1 MTWRKDDYT
10 RDDTIVIYDEN
21 GGTVVIIRG
30 DGRLTERQRRQA
42 DMIVAVPDLIE
53 ACEVAKRGYES
64 APRNTL
70 GQDHD
75 TGHYYRDEMI
85 SVLDAAIA
93 KARGE

>member
-42 DMIVAVPDLIE
+42 DMIVAAPDLVE
-53 ACEVAKRGYES
+53 ACEVAFEFVES
-64 APRNTL
+64 VE
-70 GQDHD
+70 G
-75 TGHYYRDEMI
+75 I
-85 SVLDAAIA
+85 SPVVIPNENELWLQLQAAIA

>member
-10 RDDTIVIYDEN
+10 QDDTIVIYDEN

-53 ACEVAKRGYES
+53 ACERVINEYKAKTKWNEPTVTDQCR
-64 APRNTL
+64 
-70 GQDHD
+70 
-75 TGHYYRDEMI
+75 
-85 SVLDAAIA
+85 AAIA